1 MMNEKYKN
9 SFSGEYAYSANY
21 YKENADKAKSPQN

>member
-1 MMNEKYKN
+1 MNEKYKN

-21 YKENADKAKSPQN
+21 YKENADKAKSP